1 MFNRLSALLRRPLV
15 SDALWLYAVQGLN
28 YLLPLLLLPYLLR
41 VLTPEAYGAVMLAQS
56 LVGYGA
62 ILVDFGFNFTA
73 ARDIAAH
80 RQDPAAILRVYWTT
94 VVAKLAL
101 FAVASVALSL
111 VVLLVP
117 GLRLRWELFAVSG
130 LLLVGNLAFPVWYLQ
145 GMSRLKDVA
154 LVQALSKVIVAVLVV
169 TAVHSADDLVLA
181 AAILASP
188 QLLGAIGARLAGCAL
203 APAGAYWPDATEVR
217 AALASSRHMFASIAS
232 TTLYLHTNTLVLGFV
247 AGDRAVGFYSLAT
260 RLASA
265 LQSLV
270 TPVVQSA
277 FPRAGALFATDPVAA
292 WNRVLDAARWI
303 LPAVA
308 AGSLLLALFAEPL
321 VSLVGGPDY
330 RDAVV
335 IVRIVALLPVC
346 VAAAT
351 LVSQLAMVNL
361 EMTAPLFRIY
371 VAVGL
376 LNLLLIV
383 PLTLWGD
390 ARGAAVA
397 LVIAEFIGP
406 VLMYRAVRRRLPALR
421 ASGC

>member
-1 MFNRLSALLRRPLV
+1 MSNRLSALLRRPLV
-15 SDALWLYAVQGLN
+15 SDALALYAVQGLN
-28 YLLPLLLLPYLLR
+28 FLLPLLLLPYLLR
-41 VLTPEAYGAVMLAQS
+41 VLTPEGYGAVMLAQS

-80 RQDPAAILRVYWTT
+80 RQDPAAVLRIYWTT

-101 FAVASVALSL
+101 FFLASVALAL

-117 GLRLRWELFAVSG
+117 GFRLRWELFAVSG

-154 LVQALSKVIVAVLVV
+154 LVQALAKMIVAVLVV
-169 TAVHSADDLVLA
+169 AAVRSASDLVTA

-188 QLLGAIGARLAGCAL
+188 QLLGAVGAWLLGRAL
-203 APAGAYWPDATEVR
+203 MPAGTYRPGLAEVR
-217 AALASSRHMFASIAS
+217 AALADSRHMFASIAS
-232 TTLYLHTNTLVLGFV
+232 TTLYLHTNTLVLGLV
-247 AGDRAVGFYSLAT
+247 AGEREVGFYSLAT
-260 RLASA
+260 RLAST

-270 TPVVQSA
+270 QPVVQAA
-277 FPRAGALFATDPVAA
+277 FPRAGGLFASDPVAA
-292 WNRVLDAARWI
+292 WARVRNAAKWI

-308 AGSLLLALFAEPL
+308 VGSLLLAAVADPL
-321 VSLVGGPDY
+321 VLLVGGRDY
-330 RDAVV
+330 ADAAIV
-335 IVRIVALLPVC
+335 VRIVALLPVC

-351 LVSQLAMVNL
+351 MLSQLVMVNL
-361 EMTAPLFRIY
+361 QMTSPLFRIY
-371 VAVGL
+371 AAVGL
-376 LNLLLIV
+376 LNLLLIG

-390 ARGAAVA
+390 AQGAAIA

-406 VLMYRAVRRRLPALR
+406 LLMYRAVRRRLGGLSAEKR
-421 ASGC
+421 